1 MTEQKGVIQ
10 MYELHNSKLVCPLCQ
25 AELEPLG
32 NYESVKC
39 ECGAELYR
47 LGGALKVDVVK

>member
-1 MTEQKGVIQ
+1 MTATVIIQ
-10 MYELHNSKLVCPLCQ
+10 AYELHDGKLICPLCK

-32 NYESVKC
+32 NYEGVTC

-47 LGGALKVDVVK
+47 LGSALKVER